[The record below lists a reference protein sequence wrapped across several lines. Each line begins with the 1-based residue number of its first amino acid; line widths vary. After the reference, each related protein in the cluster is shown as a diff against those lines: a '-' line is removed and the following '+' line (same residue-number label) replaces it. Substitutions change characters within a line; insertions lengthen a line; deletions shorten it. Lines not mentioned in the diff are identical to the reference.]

1 VTNNYLDTTQK
12 EVMIMSIFKRLSATL
27 VSRIDQVVGEIE
39 NHDAIVQ
46 ATLTDM
52 RKKVAEAKVRLQ
64 QVQREKSRLEQQ
76 IAEQQ
81 ANSQRWRQR
90 AVDNAKQD
98 ENKALECISRAR
110 HCEQNASRLQ
120 QAKAHYHQAA
130 DKLSHDINIAEQRLA
145 EVKQKATLM
154 RARQS
159 SNNALLS
166 TSDSMPDTTQLLDDT
181 FDRWEINI
189 TQTEMAIDIGEP
201 VDGIEHEFLQAEQ
214 QQELREELAALLA
227 EEKSQ

>member
-1 VTNNYLDTTQK
+1 
-12 EVMIMSIFKRLSATL
+12 MSLFKRLSATL

-39 NHDAIVQ
+39 NHDAVVQ
-46 ATLTDM
+46 ATLNDM

-64 QVQREKSRLEQQ
+64 QVQREKTRLEQQ
-76 IAEQQ
+76 IIEQQ

-90 AVDNAKQD
+90 AIDCAQQD
-98 ENKALECISRAR
+98 EAKALECVSRAR
-110 HCEQNASRLQ
+110 YCEQHASRLQ
-120 QAKAHYHQAA
+120 HAVAHYQQAA
-130 DKLSHDINIAEQRLA
+130 DKLAHDIQAAEQRLA

-159 SNNALLS
+159 SSKALLS
-166 TSDSMPDTTQLLDDT
+166 TTESKLDTTQLLDDT

-189 TQTEMAIDIGEP
+189 TQAEMAIDVEEP
-201 VDGIEHEFLQAEQ
+201 IDGIEYEFLQAEQ
-214 QQELREELAALLA
+214 QAALHDELAALLA

>member
-1 VTNNYLDTTQK
+1 
-12 EVMIMSIFKRLSATL
+12 MSIFKRLSATL

-39 NHDAIVQ
+39 NHDAVVQ

-76 IAEQQ
+76 ISEQQ

-90 AVDNAKQD
+90 AVASAKQD
-98 ENKALECISRAR
+98 ENKALECVSRAR
-110 HCEQNASRLQ
+110 YCEQNASRLQ
-120 QAKAHYHQAA
+120 QAMAHYHQAA
-130 DKLSHDINIAEQRLA
+130 DKLSHDIHIAEQRLA

-166 TSDSMPDTTQLLDDT
+166 TSDSMPDTTQFLDDT

-189 TQTEMAIDIGEP
+189 TQTEMSIDTGEP
-201 VDGIEHEFLQAEQ
+201 VDGIEHEFLHAEQ
-214 QQELREELAALLA
+214 QQVLREELAALLA